1 MIEILHE
8 SPLLILVQ
16 LNKVFVLITY
26 RQNMRV
32 FLFQFVEQLFVLV
45 LQISIL
51 SLISSYFFSMRMQ
64 QFRQLR
70 VGIFILGQ
78 GGILT
83 LLQCS

>member
-16 LNKVFVLITY
+16 LDKVFVLITY